1 MHSKNIKH
9 MANKSLE
16 IMDLKQLLR
25 LKVAGKSNRKIG
37 EVLGRSRNTIN
48 DYITLFSKSNQPLKT
63 LSELELPDLQ
73 KLVLTL
79 KAAHIPKTDQDR
91 LEQLKD
97 NKETYQN
104 DLKRQGATY
113 QTIWYQYKEA
123 FPNGYSYTRFK
134 YYLQSFDK
142 RVDYSMP
149 MQHKYGDKLF
159 IDYTGKKLS
168 IVNRQTGEVTWVE
181 VYIGILGASNY
192 TYVEASLSQKLED
205 FINCTV
211 NCLEYFG
218 GVPQAL
224 VPDNLKSAVTKASN
238 YEATVNRQYK
248 SMANHYN
255 TIVYPTRAVK
265 PRDKALVEGAVKL
278 VYQRIFFHLSK
289 QVFFS
294 LAELNE
300 QIHLLL
306 ERYNAQPFYKQTQS
320 RKERFLKEEKTL
332 LNPLPPYRF
341 EPKQTKSAKVQN
353 NCHVWLDQ
361 HYYSVPYTYV
371 GKHVRLQYNNKS
383 VEIYL
388 NFERIAIHK
397 RSQQSWAYTTIKEHM
412 PSEHQYVMNWSAER
426 FIKWGHKIGTATGN
440 YIEKVLEKST
450 YPEQAYKSSM
460 GILSFAKRFTPERLE
475 KACLR
480 GLQYEKYS
488 YRTIDRILKLK
499 LDQLEEQT
507 EEQPPL
513 PDHDNIRGSTYY
525 E

>member
-1 MHSKNIKH
+1 MHSKNRKR

-25 LKVAGKSNRKIG
+25 LKVAGKSNRQIG
-37 EVLGRSRNTIN
+37 EIIGRSRNTVN
-48 DYITLFSKSNQPLKT
+48 DYVSLFSKSDLSLEALSKLEPSDLHNQL
-63 LSELELPDLQ
+63 LS
-73 KLVLTL
+73 L
-79 KAAHIPKTDQDR
+79 KAAHIPKVDKDR
-91 LEQLKD
+91 LAELEA
-97 NKETYQN
+97 NKEIYLK
-104 DLKRQGATY
+104 DLKRPGATY

-123 FPNGYSYTRFK
+123 FPQGYSYTRFK
-134 YYLQSFDK
+134 HYLQSFDK

-159 IDYTGKKLS
+159 IDYTGKKLP
-168 IVNRQTGEVTWVE
+168 IVDRKTGEVTQAE

-192 TYVEASLSQKLED
+192 TYVEASNSQKLED

-224 VPDNLKSAVTKASN
+224 VPDNLKSAVTKAST
-238 YEATVNRQYK
+238 YEATINRHYK
-248 SMANHYN
+248 SMAMHYD
-255 TIVYPTRAVK
+255 TIVYPTRAAK
-265 PRDKALVEGAVKL
+265 PRDKSLVEGAVKL

-306 ERYNAQPFYKQTQS
+306 EKYNNQPFYKQTQS
-320 RKERFLKEEKTL
+320 RKERFLAEEKGL
-332 LNPLPPYRF
+332 LSPLPPYRF
-341 EPKQTKSAKVQN
+341 EPKQTKNVKVQN
-353 NCHVWLDQ
+353 NCHVWLEQ

-371 GKHVRLQYNNKS
+371 GKHVRLEYNNKS

-388 NFERIAIHK
+388 SFERIAIHK
-397 RSQQSWAYTTIKEHM
+397 RSQQRWVYTTIKEHM

-426 FIKWGHKIGTATGN
+426 FIRWGKKIGVATGT
-440 YIEKVLEKST
+440 YIEKVLNRST

-460 GILSFAKRFTPERLE
+460 GILSFAKRYTPERLE

-480 GLQYEKYS
+480 GLLYEKYS
-488 YRTIDRILKLK
+488 YRTIDRILNLK
-499 LDQLEEQT
+499 LDQLEEET
-507 EEQPPL
+507 EEQTSL
-513 PDHDNIRGSTYY
+513 PDHDNIRGASYY